1 MSFRE
6 DFIFEIFIF
15 VRSSEIIEKTWNE
28 ELEKIKKEIRHI
40 QPYELYCL
48 AYEKT
53 KNIINK

>member
-53 KNIINK
+53 KNK